1 MKPVIVLVGR
11 PNVGKST
18 LFNHLTRTRD
28 ALVADFPG
36 LTRDRRYGLAR
47 DGARQYVVIDT
58 GGLTDIKGPIEAP
71 KAAQTRL
78 AINETD
84 AIVFLVDAR
93 EGLTA
98 TDEFI
103 ASELRTYNKPIILA
117 VNKTDGIDPNQASAE
132 FHNLGFSDLYPIAAS
147 NGRGIAIMMRDVL
160 DRFLVEDRESA
171 EPVAEDTR
179 IRLAFIGRPNVG
191 KSTLINRLLGEE
203 RLLTAD
209 TPGTTRDSIEVPF
222 ERDNQPYTLIDT
234 AGVRRRR
241 RVKEKI
247 EKFSVVKSLQAIES
261 SNVVIMM
268 FDARLGITE
277 QDASLLGLVIESGR
291 AIVLAINKWDG
302 LSNASQVRVKKEL
315 DRRLSFMNFAEV
327 HFISARYGSGIAKLM
342 EAVQCAYH
350 SSMIKVS
357 TPALNRLMEQ
367 AVRTHL
373 PPLVRGRRIKLRY
386 VHQGGQNPP
395 HFVIHGNQTSLVPSD
410 YKRYLTNYFRTA
422 LHLRGTPVRLEFKS
436 GTNPFAGRRNT
447 LTPRQQRKRTRLMRH
462 VKRRH

>member
-36 LTRDRRYGLAR
+36 LTRDRKYGLGR
-47 DGARQYVVIDT
+47 DGGLQYVVIDT
-58 GGLTDIKGPIEAP
+58 GGLTDIRDTIEAP
-71 KAAQTRL
+71 IATQTRV
-78 AINETD
+78 AINEADTV
-84 AIVFLVDAR
+84 VFIVDAR

-98 TDEFI
+98 MDEYI
-103 ASELRTYNKPIILA
+103 ATELRRYNKPIILA
-117 VNKTDGIDPNQASAE
+117 VNKIDGIDPNQASAE
-132 FHNLGFSDLYPIAAS
+132 FHNLGFGDLYPITAS
-147 NGRGIAIMMRDVL
+147 NGGGIATMMHHVL
-160 DRFLVEDRESA
+160 TRYPLEEQEHA
-171 EPVAEDTR
+171 AAVAEDTR
-179 IRLAFIGRPNVG
+179 IRIAFIGRPNVG

-203 RLLTAD
+203 RLLTED

-222 ERDNQPYTLIDT
+222 ERGDQPYTLIDT
-234 AGVRRRR
+234 AGVRRRS

-247 EKFSVVKSLQAIES
+247 EKFSVVKSLQAIAS
-261 SNVVIMM
+261 SHVVIMLV
-268 FDARLGITE
+268 DARQGIAE

-302 LSNASQVRVKKEL
+302 LSSEHKSRVKNEL
-315 DRRLSFMNFAEV
+315 DLRLPFMNFAEV
-327 HFISARYGSGIAKLM
+327 HFISARYGSGIGKLM
-342 EAVQCAYH
+342 EAVQRAYH
-350 SSMIKVS
+350 SSMVKVS
-357 TPALNRLMEQ
+357 TPELNRLMEQ

-395 HFVIHGNQTSLVPSD
+395 HFVIHGNQTNLIPSA

-422 LHLRGTPVRLEFKS
+422 LHLRGTPVRLEFKT
-436 GTNPFAGRRNT
+436 GANPFAGRRNK
-447 LTPRQQRKRTRLMRH
+447 LTPRQQRKRTRLLRH
-462 VKRRH
+462 VKRPH